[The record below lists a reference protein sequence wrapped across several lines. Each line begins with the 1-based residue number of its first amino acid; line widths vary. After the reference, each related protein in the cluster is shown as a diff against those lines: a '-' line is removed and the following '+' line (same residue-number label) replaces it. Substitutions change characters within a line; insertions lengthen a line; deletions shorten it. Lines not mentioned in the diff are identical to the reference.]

1 MWEAERCPT
10 DEYRSEKSTPIFLFL
25 QGVLLAV
32 GRLSAFALFGKQ
44 HGSRLFGRIER
55 HAKG

>member
-1 MWEAERCPT
+1 MWEAERRPT

-32 GRLSAFALFGKQ
+32 GRLSGD
-44 HGSRLFGRIER
+44 SRYLVWISI
-55 HAKG
+55 

>member
-1 MWEAERCPT
+1 MWEAERRPT

-32 GRLSAFALFGKQ
+32 GRLSAFTGCL
-44 HGSRLFGRIER
+44 SLLSP
-55 HAKG
+55 